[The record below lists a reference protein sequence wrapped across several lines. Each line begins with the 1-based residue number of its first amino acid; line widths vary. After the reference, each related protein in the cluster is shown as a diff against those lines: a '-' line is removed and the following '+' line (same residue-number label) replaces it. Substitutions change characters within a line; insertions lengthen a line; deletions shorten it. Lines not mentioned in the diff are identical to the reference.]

1 MTAEEIVCDFV
12 HSYRTKPMAESDSA
26 WLAREFKTTAHKECD
41 WDEVAGEIAASVDR
55 YRNASKDLDGRLKK
69 GESHARYVYDA
80 VTNAAKVSGVAD
92 VGAYAA
98 RIDDAVSHANQMM
111 WATVHRKDGGIN
123 QSLKLHGNIFEADSA
138 GGSSLKQAVTESNLI
153 TKQPRVN
160 KLGSADT
167 EVVDLVSDQI
177 VSQQQMKVYS
187 TAEATLTAYLK
198 GDYAARGQTLVAPS
212 DQVAR
217 IRQIRPDL
225 DVRST
230 IDGSPGGLTY
240 DEAVELRRRVQQ
252 EGIVPEKNWGNADP
266 GVICKHIGM
275 KAVQSGILA
284 MGFQAARIA
293 GKRIWNGLSG
303 QKNPS
308 IEEDLNELGE
318 CVVKSGA
325 NAGMTTAVA
334 GGLTLAVRRGLLGEA
349 FVMASPCVIGNLACV
364 AVENIKI
371 FSELGSGKITSK
383 EALDKSCNNTC
394 ALLGSLA
401 VGTEFAA
408 AVGTALAPGIGTVV
422 GGVVG
427 SLVGSVGGH
436 AIYQGAKS
444 AVRAVGN
451 FVSRVAS
458 SVRTAASR
466 AWSAVKSWFA

>member
-1 MTAEEIVCDFV
+1 MTAEEIVCGFV
-12 HSYRTKPMAESDSA
+12 HSYRTKPSAESDSA
-26 WLAREFKTTAHKECD
+26 WLAREFKTTAHEECD
-41 WDEVAGEIAASVDR
+41 WDEVAGEIAVSVDR
-55 YRNASKDLDGRLKK
+55 YRKASKDLDARLRK
-69 GESHARYVYDA
+69 GESQTRYVYDA
-80 VTNAAKVSGVAD
+80 VTNAAKASGVAD
-92 VGAYAA
+92 VGTYAA
-98 RIDDAVSHANQMM
+98 RIDDAVSDANQMM
-111 WATVHRKDGGIN
+111 WDTVHRKDGGIN
-123 QSLKLHGNIFEADSA
+123 QAITLRGNIAEARLA
-138 GGSSLKQAVTESNLI
+138 GDSSLRQAVSGCNLKTEQLRI
-153 TKQPRVN
+153 TDD
-160 KLGSADT
+160 GSADT
-167 EVVDLVSDQI
+167 QVVDQITGLV
-177 VSQQQMKVYS
+177 VSQQQMKFYA
-187 TAEATLTAYLK
+187 TPEATLAAYLK
-198 GDYAARGQTLVAPS
+198 GDYAARGQSLVTPA

-225 DVRST
+225 DVRAT
-230 IDGSPGGLTY
+230 VDGASGGLSY
-240 DEAVELRRRVQQ
+240 DEAVEIERRVQQ
-252 EGIVPEKNWGNADP
+252 EGIVPEKNWGDADS

-325 NAGMTTAVA
+325 NAGLTTAVA

-349 FVMASPCVIGNLACV
+349 FVKASPCVIGNLACV
-364 AVENIKI
+364 AVENIRI

-422 GGVVG
+422 GGAVG

-436 AIYQGAKS
+436 AIYLGAKT
-444 AVRAVGN
+444 AVRAVGS
-451 FVSRVAS
+451 FVSRVAEG
-458 SVRTAASR
+458 AGKLASR
-466 AWSAVKSWFA
+466 ALSAIKSWFA